1 MTGTASKR
9 STIERRIG
17 LAILAIVVLASV
29 LVPLLSSHT
38 SDELAGPPFHPP
50 SAEFPF
56 GTDSA
61 GRDLFVRVWLAG
73 RLDLGLALLIVGI
86 SLLVGTSI
94 GAFAGSSRHRF
105 TDSALMR
112 IVDAVVAFPFI
123 VLVLALLAVIGSA
136 KSLWVLPAGAPAILL
151 AVLLVDWAVY
161 ARVARGQTL
170 ALRERDHV
178 VAASLLGFGQ
188 RRIVFRHLMPGVVRV
203 TAAYAV
209 ADLILMII
217 VIASLSFLGAG
228 IQPPTPEWGAIMF
241 EGRTVLGTSWWIS
254 VIPGLVLAFAG
265 TGISLVADSFLA
277 GRRR

>member
-1 MTGTASKR
+1 MV
-9 STIERRIG
+9 ERRLG
-17 LAILAIVVLASV
+17 LAILAVVVLASV
-29 LVPLLSSHT
+29 FVPMLSSH
-38 SDELAGPPFHPP
+38 SADELAGQPFHPP
-50 SAEFPF
+50 SSEFPF

-61 GRDLFVRVWLAG
+61 GRDLFVRIWLAG
-73 RLDLGLALLIVGI
+73 RLDLGLALLIVGF
-86 SLLVGTSI
+86 SLLIGTCI
-94 GAFAGSSRHRF
+94 GAFAGSSRHKL

-112 IVDAVVAFPFI
+112 FVDAVVAFPFI
-123 VLVLALLAVIGSA
+123 VLVLALLAVLGSE
-136 KSLWVLPAGAPAILL
+136 SSVWVLPAGAPAILL
-151 AVLLVDWAVY
+151 AILLVDWAVY
-161 ARVARGQTL
+161 ARLARGQTL

-178 VAASLLGFGQ
+178 VAASLIGFGR
-188 RRIVFRHLMPGVVRV
+188 RRIVFRHLLPGVVRI

-254 VIPGLVLAFAG
+254 VIPGLMLAFAG

-277 GRRR
+277 GRRG